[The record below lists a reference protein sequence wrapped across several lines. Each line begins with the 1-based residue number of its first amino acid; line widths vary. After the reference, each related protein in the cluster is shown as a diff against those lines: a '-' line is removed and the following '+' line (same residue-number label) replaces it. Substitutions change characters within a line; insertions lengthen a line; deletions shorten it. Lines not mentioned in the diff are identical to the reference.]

1 MREFPELYKQYFSK
15 EAASKPSEPEALANQ
30 MRAVRLEPKKP
41 KKQVEAM
48 PEPKNYED
56 EEQGQEEADRE
67 LKDEADFE
75 WEDEEERNDEWD
87 EDDWDEFEVIERKDE
102 F

>member
-15 EAASKPSEPEALANQ
+15 
-30 MRAVRLEPKKP
+30 V
-41 KKQVEAM
+41 AM

-56 EEQGQEEADRE
+56 EEQGQEEANRE
-67 LKDEADFE
+67 LEDEADFE
-75 WEDEEERNDEWD
+75 WEDEEEGNDEWD